1 MQPNDKGLRETPQ
14 YLGPEVTSRLVGG
27 LLGESNRQTTR
38 RVSDA
43 RMCCE
48 PRREGE
54 TVIYL
59 SQMLGKPVVDA
70 AGEEIGTI
78 NDIAIATGEVFP
90 RVTSLAFVGP
100 DKTPFMLSWRKF
112 VSHFDG
118 EQIVL
123 NVPAPEIRFSYLQPD
138 EVLLARDLM
147 SKQIVDTQ
155 GMKVVRVNDLKLS
168 ESRNQL
174 RLLGAEVGVRG
185 ILRGISPVLER
196 FVAQTAKLFGR
207 QLHENLI
214 AWNYMD
220 LLDRDLSQVKLS
232 VTHKRLHELH
242 PADVAD
248 ILEKLA
254 PAQRARVFEHLDN
267 EAAADTISELED
279 ELQADVIDDLSERR
293 ASDLLAEMD
302 PDDAA
307 DIIGDL
313 PYDKAEALL
322 RLMGVKESGA
332 IRSLLGYKEKTAGGI
347 MTPECTT
354 VTDGMTVQ
362 QVIDQLRDEADEQE
376 SMYYVYVVEANRRLA
391 GVISLRD
398 LLLASPTTTV
408 AEIAERDLFV
418 SHVDDDQ
425 EDVAEQMSKYDL
437 LALPV
442 VDEAGKL
449 LGIVTVDDALD
460 VLEEESAEDLA
471 LATGSSEHGGPV
483 ANMLW
488 WLLRRNAWL
497 LVWTLIA
504 FAVVAGT
511 PRLFPDLGEV
521 AMFVLPAVLLL
532 PLLLR
537 TAEDISQRAIAE
549 MIEDVEEGGGSVW
562 RHLLRDTAFGFA
574 LGLVVAVVLFGLGE
588 LLGVGLEL
596 SATFAITTGISIMLV
611 MIAGVGVTELARRRM
626 MADKPVSAAVL
637 GISMMV
643 LSAVLYLGL
652 SLAAGAAF
660 VSVTGA

>member
-1 MQPNDKGLRETPQ
+1 ML
-14 YLGPEVTSRLVGG
+14 
-27 LLGESNRQTTR
+27 
-38 RVSDA
+38 
-43 RMCCE
+43 
-48 PRREGE
+48 
-54 TVIYL
+54 YL

-70 AGEEIGTI
+70 AGEDIGTI

-90 RVTSLAFVGP
+90 RITSLAFKGP
-100 DKTPFMLSWRKF
+100 DRTPFMLSWRKY
-112 VSHFDG
+112 VELYDG
-118 EQIVL
+118 ERIVL

-174 RLLGAEVGVRG
+174 RLLGAEVGTRG
-185 ILRGISPVLER
+185 ILRGISPAFER
-196 FVAQTAKLFGR
+196 FVAGLAKLAGSE
-207 QLHENLI
+207 LPESLI

-248 ILEKLA
+248 ILEKLS
-254 PAQRARVFEHLDN
+254 PNQRARIFDHLDN
-267 EAAADTISELED
+267 EQAADTISELED

-322 RLMGVKESGA
+322 RLMGVKESSV

-347 MTPECTT
+347 MTPEVTT
-354 VTDGMTVQ
+354 VSEDMTVQ
-362 QVIDQLRDEADEQE
+362 QVIEQLRAEAGEHE
-376 SMYYVYVVEANRRLA
+376 SIYYVYVVEGDNRLA

-398 LLLASPTTTV
+398 LLLASPETTIAT
-408 AEIAERDLFV
+408 IAERDLF
-418 SHVDDDQ
+418 SAHVDDDQ

-442 VDEAGKL
+442 VDESGKL

-471 LATGSSEHGGPV
+471 LATGSSQHRGP
-483 ANMLW
+483 AARMWW
-488 WLLRRNAWL
+488 WLLRRNAWVF
-497 LVWTLIA
+497 VWAGLG
-504 FAVVAGT
+504 FAVVAGA
-511 PRLFPDLGEV
+511 PRISGPDNPAVFL
-521 AMFVLPAVLLL
+521 LPALLL
-532 PLLLR
+532 MPLVLR
-537 TAEDISQRAIAE
+537 VAEDVSQRAIAE
-549 MIEDVEEGGGSVW
+549 MIEETEEDERPNVLH
-562 RHLLRDTAFGFA
+562 HLVRDG
-574 LGLVVAVVLFGLGE
+574 LFGLALGGVVTLSVFGIAE
-588 LLGVGLEL
+588 LLGRPTLYAGLL
-596 SATFAITTGISIMLV
+596 GASTGISVLLV
-611 MIAGVGVTELARRRM
+611 LLAGVGVNEYARRRM
-626 MADKPVSAAVL
+626 TAEKPLSATALSIALMLMSAAVYL
-637 GISMMV
+637 ALASGAGLIFA
-643 LSAVLYLGL
+643 SAGGV
-652 SLAAGAAF
+652 
-660 VSVTGA
+660 